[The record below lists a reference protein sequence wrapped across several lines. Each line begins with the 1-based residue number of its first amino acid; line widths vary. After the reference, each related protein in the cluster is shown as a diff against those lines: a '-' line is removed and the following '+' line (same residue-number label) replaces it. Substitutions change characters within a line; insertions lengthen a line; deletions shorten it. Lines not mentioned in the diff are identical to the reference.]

1 MIVSGAVDYV
11 DTEAHKDELEMI
23 PQTEGMDIGL
33 IVGGV
38 FILLMGFFLA
48 GLYVKVAD
56 WRRGC
61 VCPCGG
67 VSKKQGLARQLQ
79 GGGHGAGGGPV
90 ALNPSTDPLVSH
102 TQYAPVSEIPM
113 KSSSECEERHTLM
126 AVDGQQRGIS
136 GGDVSGAEESERM
149 LDTNTV
155 GDSRIVLRPIG
166 HVEDA

>member
-11 DTEAHKDELEMI
+11 DTEEHKEELEMI

-38 FILLMGFFLA
+38 FILILGFALG

-56 WRRGC
+56 WRRNC
-61 VCPCGG
+61 VCPCG

-79 GGGHGAGGGPV
+79 GGGNGQGPV

-113 KSSSECEERHTLM
+113 KIEYEERHTLM
-126 AVDGQQRGIS
+126 TSNGTN
-136 GGDVSGAEESERM
+136 DVSGAEESERM
-149 LDTNTV
+149 LDQGTA

>member
-1 MIVSGAVDYV
+1 MIVAGTADYV
-11 DTEAHKDELEMI
+11 DTEEHREELEFI
-23 PQTEGMDIGL
+23 PQTEEIDIGL

-38 FILLMGFFLA
+38 FILILGFALA
-48 GLYVKVAD
+48 ALYIKVAD
-56 WRRGC
+56 WRRNC
-61 VCPCGG
+61 VCPCG

-79 GGGHGAGGGPV
+79 GSGNGAGPV

-113 KSSSECEERHTLM
+113 KIEYEERHTLM
-126 AVDGQQRGIS
+126 TS
-136 GGDVSGAEESERM
+136 GGGGGGDSHMEAALNSGAEESERM
-149 LDTNTV
+149 LDTA

>member
-1 MIVSGAVDYV
+1 MIVTGATDYV
-11 DTEAHKDELEMI
+11 DTEAHKEELAPMV
-23 PQTEGMDIGL
+23 PQTEEIDIGL

-38 FILLMGFFLA
+38 FILLLGFALA

-56 WRRGC
+56 WRRNC
-61 VCPCGG
+61 VCPCG

-79 GGGHGAGGGPV
+79 GSSNGQGPV

-113 KSSSECEERHTLM
+113 KLEYEERHTLM
-126 AVDGQQRGIS
+126 T
-136 GGDVSGAEESERM
+136 GGGEGGLNSGAEESERM
-149 LDTNTV
+149 LDTTA
-155 GDSRIVLRPIG
+155 DSRIVLRPIG